1 MLAIVHT
8 VALSGLDGQLVRV
21 EVDMGT
27 GLPGWEIVSTIADFC
42 CASPG
47 SSRSRAGTAR

>member
-8 VALSGLDGQLVRV
+8 VALSGLEGHIVRV
-21 EVDMGT
+21 EVDAAG
-27 GLPGWEIVSTIADFC
+27 GLPGWEIVGTVAEFC

-47 SSRSRAGTAR
+47 SFRSPAATVM